1 MGRLDGAE
9 VGCPGRRVG
18 PEGRGGSLQRCC
30 FDSFL
35 WQKMKMLAFFY
46 ELYGLT
52 GLVLMEGVLHP
63 RSSSSH
69 PHNQGSRNRNRNP
82 VDNQTLDMWVR

>member
-1 MGRLDGAE
+1 MGRRDGAE

-18 PEGRGGSLQRCC
+18 PEGRGGSLEVVVLTL
-30 FDSFL
+30 FEDEDVGFL
-35 WQKMKMLAFFY
+35 LI
-46 ELYGLT
+46 LYALT

-63 RSSSSH
+63 RSSSSR

-82 VDNQTLDMWVR
+82 VDNQTLKSG